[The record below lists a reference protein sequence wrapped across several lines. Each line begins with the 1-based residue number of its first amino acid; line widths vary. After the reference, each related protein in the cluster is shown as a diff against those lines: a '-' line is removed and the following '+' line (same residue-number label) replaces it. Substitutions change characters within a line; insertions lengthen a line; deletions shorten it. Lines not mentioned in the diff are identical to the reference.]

1 MRFKHIFALALA
13 LILVVSAVFVFLFS
27 DEIAVKKTKDEFVIW
42 ADSYPLYALAGRIVK
57 DVPGMSI
64 IYSLQPQDEGLEQY
78 TLSDWDKAIIS
89 ECDVIML
96 NGGGYESFESDVA
109 SGEKPVITA
118 VSGLKYTVDD
128 INVYGN
134 GGGEPITD
142 PDLYLGIDGARQMLE
157 AITANM
163 LALDEVYTAR
173 YYTNLSEAEAYL
185 YTIEEQINACKI
197 DTPVPAAA
205 AHKALYYTAEECG
218 LDCKYIID
226 REPAS
231 CPGDNE
237 LNEILADLT
246 EAGISVLLTEK
257 QAPYEFT
264 AFFEQNGIT
273 VISVNLMTSLTAQ
286 DGIEAYGNTLVEN
299 AKTIYT
305 RLTR

>member
-13 LILVVSAVFVFLFS
+13 LILVVSAAFVFLFS
-27 DEIAVKKTKDEFVIW
+27 DKCAVTKTKDEFVIW
-42 ADSYPLYALAGRIVK
+42 ADSYPLFALASRIVK

-64 IYSLQPQDEGLEQY
+64 IYPLQPQDEGMEQY
-78 TLSDWDKAIIS
+78 TLSDWDKAIIAG
-89 ECDVIML
+89 CDVIML
-96 NGGGYESFESDVA
+96 NGGGYESFEADVVC
-109 SGEKPVITA
+109 GDKPVITA
-118 VSGLKYTVDD
+118 VSGLKYTVEGLN
-128 INVYGN
+128 IYGN

-142 PDLYLGIDGARQMLE
+142 PYLYLSIDGARQMLE

-173 YYTNLSEAEAYL
+173 YYTNLSEANAYL
-185 YTIEEQINACKI
+185 DTIEEQINAYKI
-197 DTPVPAAA
+197 DTPVPAAV
-205 AHKALYYTAEECG
+205 AHKSLFYSAEECG
-218 LDCKYIID
+218 LDCTYIID

-246 EAGISVLLTEK
+246 EAGVSVILAEK

-273 VISVNLMTSLTAQ
+273 VISVDLMTSLTAQ
-286 DGIEAYGNTLVEN
+286 DGIDAFGNTLADN
-299 AKTIYT
+299 AKQVYT
-305 RLTR
+305 RLTQ